1 MSNHSISTT
10 PLSPLVAPLGKPN
23 GVCVCVIYQYFQI
36 NGVFKIQWNQGR
48 YLIKDLKKKTAIL
61 KSIKANI
68 DINWNNDVNPI
79 YGLKKKLE
87 RRQYS
92 IS

>member
-1 MSNHSISTT
+1 MEFSKSNE
-10 PLSPLVAPLGKPN
+10 
-23 GVCVCVIYQYFQI
+23 
-36 NGVFKIQWNQGR
+36 
-48 YLIKDLKKKTAIL
+48 IKVDIWLKTKKKTAIL